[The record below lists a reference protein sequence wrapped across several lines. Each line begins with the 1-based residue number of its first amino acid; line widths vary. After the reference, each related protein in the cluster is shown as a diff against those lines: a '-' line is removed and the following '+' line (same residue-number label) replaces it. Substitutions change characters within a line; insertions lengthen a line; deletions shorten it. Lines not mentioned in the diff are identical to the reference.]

1 MFDIRLGRLLGFL
14 VGIGLLVAAVVL
26 YRSHRM
32 DEKKIEVVQYD
43 NEAARQAYEE
53 RIEQTKVIMSGLGG
67 K

>member
-1 MFDIRLGRLLGFL
+1 MLDTRLGRLLGFL
-14 VGIGLLVAAVVL
+14 VGIGLLVVAVVI

-43 NEAARQAYEE
+43 PEAARQVYEE
-53 RIEQTKVIMSGLGG
+53 RIEQTKAILSGLGS